1 MKQKGSNNIDIFVFF
16 QIFTN
21 IATIRPNF
29 VAGHIVRSTE
39 MTSMQER
46 NILDGV
52 VIFHENIHEHKK
64 KLNKVIF
71 TIDFEKACDVV
82 K

>member
-1 MKQKGSNNIDIFVFF
+1 
-16 QIFTN
+16 
-21 IATIRPNF
+21 
-29 VAGHIVRSTE
+29 
-39 MTSMQER
+39 MQER

-71 TIDFEKACDVV
+71 TIDFEKACDAV